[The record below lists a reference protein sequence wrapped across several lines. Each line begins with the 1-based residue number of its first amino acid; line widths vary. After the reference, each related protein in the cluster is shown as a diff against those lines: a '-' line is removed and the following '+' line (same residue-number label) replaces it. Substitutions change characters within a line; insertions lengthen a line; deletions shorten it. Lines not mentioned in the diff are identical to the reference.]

1 MPFPR
6 TYKDVGAIFFEED
19 YSSLFQQQQ
28 YTWRGFSKV
37 EEEKRTF

>member
-1 MPFPR
+1 MLKPF
-6 TYKDVGAIFFEED
+6 FEEEEEED

-37 EEEKRTF
+37 EEEKNKRTF